1 MAAYTGILGIVSILA
16 LAFALSNQRRAINW
30 RLVTCGL
37 CLQII
42 LAVFILRVPMGRKLF
57 QVVGHGVE
65 VLLQYSDAGA
75 GFVFGPLVSDTA
87 KMTELF
93 GPAGAFIFAF
103 KLVPTI
109 IFVSALASIAYH
121 IGLLPWVIRHMARWI
136 DFIMGASG
144 SEALSNSASVF
155 VGQIEAQ
162 LLIKPYVSTLTMS
175 EMLAVM
181 SGSMA
186 CIAGGVMAV
195 YIQMGIPASY
205 LMAASLMAIPGSL
218 VISKLM
224 YPETEKSPTQGEVKI
239 TLEHQTLN
247 LIDAITR
254 GASEGLK
261 IGLTVCAVLIAF
273 VALIAMANGLVG
285 MLGVQLAQW
294 IDPASEYP
302 VLWGMDLNHLTLD
315 VILGRLFKW
324 VALLLGVAPQD
335 ADAVGALMGTKL
347 ILNEF
352 VSYSQLAPMIRDGA
366 MDPRSIVI
374 ATFALC
380 GFANLGSVA
389 MQIGGIGEMAPN
401 RKGDLAKLGLKALL
415 CGTMASYLSSA
426 LAGVLSVTSGS
437 GTVVANGAVMFLF
450 CLAMAVLI
458 GVNWVHHTTKHRRPR
473 FQDRLDKIR
482 DEQMSRPV

>member
-1 MAAYTGILGIVSILA
+1 MESLTGLLGIVLILG
-16 LAFALSNQRRAINW
+16 LAYNLSNQRRLINW
-30 RLVTCGL
+30 RLIVCGL
-37 CLQII
+37 CLQIVMSI
-42 LAVFILRVPMGRKLF
+42 FILRVPFGQKLF
-57 QVVGHGVE
+57 AWVGHQVE
-65 VLLQYSDAGA
+65 VLLTFSDAGA

-103 KLVPTI
+103 KLIPTI

-121 IGLLPWVIRHMARWI
+121 IGFLPWVIRQMARWI

-144 SEALSNSASVF
+144 SEALSNTASVF

-181 SGSMA
+181 TGSMA

-205 LMAASLMAIPGSL
+205 LMAASLMAIPGAL
-218 VISKLM
+218 VISKLV
-224 YPETEKSPTQGEVKI
+224 YPETETSPTQGEVKI
-239 TLEHQTLN
+239 SLEHQTLN

-261 IGLTVCAVLIAF
+261 IGLAVCAVLIAF
-273 VALIAMANGLVG
+273 VAIIAMANAVVG
-285 MLGVQLAQW
+285 WLGMQLAQV

-302 VLWGMDLNHLTLD
+302 VLWGLDLNHLSLD
-315 VILGRLFKW
+315 AILGRLFSY
-324 VALLLGVAPQD
+324 VALVLGVVPKD
-335 ADAVGALMGTKL
+335 ADTVGALMGTKL

-352 VSYSQLAPMIRDGA
+352 VSYSQLAPMIADGA
-366 MDPRSIVI
+366 LHPRSVTI

-401 RKGDLAKLGLKALL
+401 RKSDLAKLGMKALM

-426 LAGVLSVTSGS
+426 LAGLLTVNVSGDS
-437 GTVVANGAVMFLF
+437 PVNNNVVIFVF
-450 CLAMAVLI
+450 CLAMAILI
-458 GVNWVHHTTKHRRPR
+458 GVNWVYHTTKRQGPR
-473 FQDRLDKIR
+473 FQDRLRQIR
-482 DEQMSRPV
+482 DEKSARPS

>member
-1 MAAYTGILGIVSILA
+1 MAAYTGILGIIAILA
-16 LAFALSNQRRAINW
+16 LAYAMSNARSVINW
-30 RLVTCGL
+30 RLVVCGL
-37 CLQII
+37 CLQVI
-42 LAVFILRVPMGRKLF
+42 LAVFILRVPLGQKLF
-57 QVVGHGVE
+57 AIIGHGVE

-121 IGLLPWVIRHMARWI
+121 IGLLPWVIRQLAKWI

-144 SEALSNSASVF
+144 AEALSNSASVF

-162 LLIKPYVSTLTMS
+162 LLIKPYVSSLTMS
-175 EMLAVM
+175 ELLAVM

-205 LMAASLMAIPGSL
+205 LMAASLMAIPGAL
-218 VISKLM
+218 VISKLV
-224 YPETEKSPTQGEVKI
+224 YPETDVSPTQGEVRI
-239 TLEHQTLN
+239 SLEHQTLN

-261 IGLTVCAVLIAF
+261 IGLAVCAVLIAF
-273 VALIAMANGLVG
+273 VALVAMANGIVG
-285 MLGVQLAQW
+285 WLGIQLAQL
-294 IDPASEYP
+294 IDPMSEYP

-315 VILGRLFKW
+315 AILGRLFKW

-335 ADAVGALMGTKL
+335 ADTVGALMGTKL

-352 VSYSQLAPMIRDGA
+352 VSYSQLAPIIRDGA
-366 MDPRSIVI
+366 MDPRSVI
-374 ATFALC
+374 IASFALC

-401 RKGDLAKLGLKALL
+401 RKGDLAKLGLKALM

-426 LAGVLSVTSGS
+426 LAGLLASSQQSTSAVADG
-437 GTVVANGAVMFLF
+437 GVVFLF

-458 GVNWVHHTTKHRRPR
+458 GVNWVHHSTKGRQPR
-473 FQDRLDKIR
+473 FQQRLKKWR
-482 DEQMSRPV
+482 DEQMPRPL